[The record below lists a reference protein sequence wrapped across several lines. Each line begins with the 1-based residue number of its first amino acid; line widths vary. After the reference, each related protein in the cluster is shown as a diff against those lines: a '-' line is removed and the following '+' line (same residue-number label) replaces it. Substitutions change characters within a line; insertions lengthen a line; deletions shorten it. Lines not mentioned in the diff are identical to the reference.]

1 MRLKILQ
8 LCICL
13 DGEEAGSLAC
23 DSCCTK
29 LCAVNCNSSDYQITT
44 KCIWRPLLES
54 GWQFKFVGQSLS
66 VFFCLKPL
74 HVSAC
79 FLSELGT
86 QLFLTLI
93 TVTQTMLVKLQ
104 PASGTRLPP
113 YNPVLPPPAV
123 SQVLL
128 LANPQRVSYMHVTV
142 TACLPWLKLSVSL
155 HVSLFKFIL
164 VFVVNFHRAGLFCS
178 YYKLSDP
185 Q

>member
-1 MRLKILQ
+1 MERKLGHWPVTAVTQSSVQ
-8 LCICL
+8 LVV
-13 DGEEAGSLAC
+13 G
-23 DSCCTK
+23 
-29 LCAVNCNSSDYQITT
+29 SDYQITT

-54 GWQFKFVGQSLS
+54 GWQFKFVGHSLS

-86 QLFLTLI
+86 RLFLTLI

-104 PASGTRLPP
+104 PASGTHLPP

-142 TACLPWLKLSVSL
+142 TACLPWLKFSAYL

-164 VFVVNFHRAGLFCS
+164 VFVVDFHRAGLFCS